1 MINLINLTAPLTGG
15 WITDVVKAIVELCAI
30 LPLGIILFTLILK
43 LITLPFDFASRASM
57 RKNSLIMEE
66 MRPELER
73 LQKQYANDK
82 NLYNQKMMAL
92 YKKNGY
98 SMFGA
103 CLPTIITLVVFIFAL
118 SGFNQYATY
127 RESRNFYEMAKAYD
141 AVIYSCIDVDDT
153 YITKNEDGKIVIN
166 NQEFQLVLPSEEKQP
181 KQITNTNITITKDS
195 EGENEDKL
203 YFYDVETTN
212 SVIKIR
218 YIYAKGS
225 NMTTVS
231 SVEYYPTEDITKL
244 ENNSIIASEVN
255 NNLKNSS
262 NKTFAEAK
270 ALAEAEEKILTVKDF
285 LEDIC
290 KWQSAKQF
298 RSAEASA
305 DRGFLWVKNV
315 FVSDSPLSHPVQS
328 SLDTSAVKGY
338 LKDNIKYDNLTYYLS
353 TEKTEANGYFI
364 LAVLTAGFS
373 FLMQFVTSKSQK
385 AQMELQ
391 TVDGQGAQQ
400 QKMMMW
406 IMPIMMAIFA
416 FMYTSVFSIYMIF
429 SSILSVGSTFL
440 INAIVDAKFKK
451 QREAKQNEKVRG
463 RVHVKKEEPKKE
475 EPKKKKKNPNEP
487 TGPDFINAGKYKGK
501 K

>member
-1 MINLINLTAPLTGG
+1 MKIDLINLSAPLTGD
-15 WITDVVKAIVELCAI
+15 WIVGIVKAIVELCAI
-30 LPLGIILFTLILK
+30 LPIGIILFTLILK

-66 MRPELER
+66 MRPELEK

-103 CLPTIITLVVFIFAL
+103 CLPTIITLLVFIFAL

-141 AVIYSCIDVDDT
+141 SVIYNNIETDEV
-153 YITKNEDGKIVIN
+153 YITKSEDDKIVIN
-166 NQEFQLVLPSEEKQP
+166 NEAFQLVLPQEDNKPET
-181 KQITNTNITITKDS
+181 IENTNITITKGFNEVAS
-195 EGENEDKL
+195 EKK
-203 YFYDVETTN
+203 YFYEIETEN
-212 SVIKIR
+212 SLLSIKCFYTIKDNNQSF
-218 YIYAKGS
+218 IS
-225 NMTTVS
+225 DI
-231 SVEYYPTEDITKL
+231 EYYVNESKL
-244 ENNSIIASEVN
+244 ENSE
-255 NNLKNSS
+255 LKNKDK
-262 NKTFAEAK
+262 NTFKVAKDLAK
-270 ALAEAEEKILTVKDF
+270 AENKELTAKDF

-290 KWQSAKQF
+290 KLESAKQF
-298 RSAEASA
+298 RSEEATKHRS
-305 DRGFLWVKNV
+305 FLWVKNI

-328 SLDTSAVKGY
+328 NLNSSTVKSYVGSSE
-338 LKDNIKYDNLTYYLS
+338 KYEKLTYYLAQ
-353 TEKTEANGYFI
+353 EKTEANGYFI
-364 LAVLTAGFS
+364 LAILTAGFS

-451 QREAKQNEKVRG
+451 QKQAKQNEKIRG

-475 EPKKKKKNPNEP
+475 EPKKKKKNHNEP